1 MQDESYRDQIF
12 QKISSLNSS
21 DLKVDAELIKS
32 GRNNKVFKVAL
43 PSQNYLAKF
52 YFPSKQIHGSRLN
65 NEYTFLEALTNVGFN
80 NIPKPLYRFDDIH
93 LAFYEFIEGESLKKD
108 EIDKDHILCAANF
121 FASIN
126 EFKDSPFFKKIG
138 DASEAFKN
146 LEDYL
151 INLDTR
157 ISILKS
163 SIIKNDENTE
173 AIKFM
178 NDFVLKWK
186 DLKKDILLEKTIDL
200 PLEKEFLS
208 PSDFGFHNCIRKKE
222 GTLIFIDFEYAGWDD
237 YAKFLCDF
245 FIQPDFEIP
254 EKYFEEFSYCA
265 LKNQRD
271 KEALFYRAFSLL
283 PVFRVKWCCIILNE
297 FLPEVVERRLFSD
310 PEFDLI
316 SNQYSQLNKAKK
328 LLENI

>member
-1 MQDESYRDQIF
+1 MQDESYRNIIY
-12 QKISSLNSS
+12 QKIYALNSS
-21 DLKVDAELIKS
+21 SLQVNVELIKS

-43 PSQNYLAKF
+43 PSENYLAKF
-52 YFPSKQIHGSRLN
+52 YYPSKQLQGSRLD
-65 NEYTFLEALTNVGFN
+65 NEFSFLEALTNIGLN
-80 NIPKPLYRFDDIH
+80 NIPKALYRFDDVH
-93 LAFYEFIEGESLKKD
+93 LAFYEFIEGKSLKRH

-121 FASIN
+121 FSSIN
-126 EFKDSPFFKKIG
+126 EFKDSPFFTKIG

-151 INLDTR
+151 KSLDTK
-157 ISILKS
+157 ISVLKS
-163 SIIKNDENTE
+163 SIIKNGENAE
-173 AIKFM
+173 AIKFI

-186 DLKKDILLEKTIDL
+186 DVKKRILTEKNIAL

-208 PSDFGFHNCIRKKE
+208 PSDFGFHNCIRSKD
-222 GTLIFIDFEYAGWDD
+222 GVLNFIDFEYAGWDD

-254 EKYFEEFSYCA
+254 QKYFEEFSYCA

-316 SNQYSQLNKAKK
+316 SNQFAQLNKAKK
-328 LLENI
+328 LLEKI